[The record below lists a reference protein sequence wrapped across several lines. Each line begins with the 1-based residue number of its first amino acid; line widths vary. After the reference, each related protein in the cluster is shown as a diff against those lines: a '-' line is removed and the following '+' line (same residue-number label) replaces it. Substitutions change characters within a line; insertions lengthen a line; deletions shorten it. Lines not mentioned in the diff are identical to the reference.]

1 MKKTILALTLA
12 SLSSASVMAADEI
25 DHGDQFYNSDS
36 FEVIKGSDHN
46 DYLFVDGKIAGKV
59 VAGEEGNFLKL
70 EGDKKLGY
78 EEAFI
83 TRNEDGTFRVVAKAE
98 GHNSPELHKGKIVI
112 TPENKVIDDT
122 ANIVDTVD
130 ASGAAVERVKAGDTE
145 IELRD
150 GQGNV
155 VETIDKHNI
164 DQYERDFLQLSDEE
178 KVQAMKH
185 IKDAADKGQ
194 IVEGN
199 TPKPRPEPEPIND
212 DARMDWVNDRINGA
226 AGAIVNEGAK
236 AYNDLDSR
244 IAGNTKRIDSLEN
257 DMKAMGNKMLDLED
271 RMDGV
276 VATSHAVTNARPMVQ
291 DAGEFAMGVG
301 MGAAGSKQAVAF
313 GGAYQFNTNWSAS
326 TTVNYETAGKRSK
339 SQLSAGAGVQ
349 YRFK

>member
-1 MKKTILALTLA
+1 MKKTFIALTVA
-12 SLSSASVMAADEI
+12 SLFSASAMAAAPQYDYNLVDIAESI
-25 DHGDQFYNSDS
+25 VDNSDS
-36 FEVIKGSDHN
+36 YEVESRLDGRVTIITDKTNGEKIA
-46 DYLFVDGKIAGKV
+46 VEAAKEDGKYHVTDVNGGETNFIEVDSFGNV
-59 VAGEEGNFLKL
+59 VKIDGEDVSKIEGN
-70 EGDKKLGY
+70 G
-78 EEAFI
+78 
-83 TRNEDGTFRVVAKAE
+83 
-98 GHNSPELHKGKIVI
+98 VI
-112 TPENKVIDDT
+112 IDTDDV
-122 ANIVDTVD
+122 VDTID
-130 ASGAAVERVKAGDTE
+130 ASAAAVERVKSGETNVE
-145 IELRD
+145 VRD

-155 VETIDKHNI
+155 LSTIDSENVDHLLAEFDLMN
-164 DQYERDFLQLSDEE
+164 DEQ
-178 KVQAMKH
+178 KVAAMKQ
-185 IKDAADKGQ
+185 IKAMNESGQ

-226 AGAIVNEGAK
+226 AGAIANEGVK
-236 AYNDLDSR
+236 AYSDLDSR
-244 IAGNTKRIDSLEN
+244 IAGNTKRIDSLEQ
-257 DMKAMGNKMLDLED
+257 DMVKMGNKMLDLED